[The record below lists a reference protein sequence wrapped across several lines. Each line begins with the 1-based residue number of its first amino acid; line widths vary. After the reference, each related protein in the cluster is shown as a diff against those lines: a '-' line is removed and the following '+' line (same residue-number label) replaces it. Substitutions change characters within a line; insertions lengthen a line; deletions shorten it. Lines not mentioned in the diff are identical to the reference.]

1 MLEGGSYTV
10 EITYTVCCEIKAANV
25 CSRPYTTIRNHN
37 LILKAQ
43 VLGFSLDSCQT
54 LSCCSVR
61 KIQISQPLSPP
72 PHLSNPTP
80 PPLQPHP
87 LHLSNLT
94 PSTTPQCMLQISTSP
109 SRKCNS
115 CKNGSKREAKGTCM
129 SHSHSYSKQQPG
141 AI

>member
-54 LSCCSVR
+54 PSCCSVR
-61 KIQISQPLSPP
+61 KIQIPQPLSPPPP

-87 LHLSNLT
+87 LHHPTVHASDIHLAFEKV
-94 PSTTPQCMLQISTSP
+94 QQLQEWIKDRGDRYMRVSFP
-109 SRKCNS
+109 LL
-115 CKNGSKREAKGTCM
+115 
-129 SHSHSYSKQQPG
+129 YSKQQPG